1 LRARRPTPAAASC
14 ALEAL
19 TEEATRGRKRA
30 APQLKDGRPSRRA
43 RACSPS
49 PPGNDHTTLPA
60 RLRAAASY
68 VGFDPTEELGA
79 AIRRFRDAS
88 PPSREMIRLRHSLL
102 EVAMNFVAFEEG
114 IPAGFITMEG
124 SGQLEGQM
132 GRREERTEEE
142 RTEEEREEEESGGEG
157 G

>member
-1 LRARRPTPAAASC
+1 LRARRPAAAAASC
-14 ALEAL
+14 AVEGLPPEAPP
-19 TEEATRGRKRA
+19 GRKRA

-49 PPGNDHTTLPA
+49 PPRNDHTTLPA
-60 RLRAAASY
+60 RLRAAASRG
-68 VGFDPTEELGA
+68 GFEPTKELGA

-102 EVAMNFVAFEEG
+102 EVAMNFVAFGEG
-114 IPAGFITMEG
+114 VPAGFTTMEG

-142 RTEEEREEEESGGEG
+142 REEEESGGEG
-157 G
+157 A